1 MNLIGITGK
10 IGSGKSSAS
19 QYLKEKG
26 FKIIDCDEICHDLL
40 DIHEISQDILT
51 MFGELVI
58 NKDRNGF
65 DKTKLRKLILNN
77 NDAKKIY
84 EDYMHPLIF
93 NEVNF
98 LLEKYKDEDNVV
110 IDAPLLFETKM
121 YNKYNF
127 DKIIYIH
134 TKFSIRKKRAI
145 NRGVEKIDFL
155 SFDKNQFLFEFI
167 KTQKIKNLI
176 VIENNDT
183 ISILKSNI
191 DKIISSEKEIIK
203 KEEKQLKKAII
214 AGSFDPFHY
223 GHKQLID
230 ETIDLYDQLY
240 IVIAIN
246 KDKKGFLP
254 VEQRKNILESFIR
267 SQYPNKNIIVDIYD
281 GLLMD
286 YMKNNQIEYY
296 IRGLRNNNDL
306 IYEQTMYYT
315 NKALYPSLKM
325 HYIISDKKYLNVSSS
340 IIRELIQYGKKIDLY
355 TPIEII

>member
-10 IGSGKSSAS
+10 IGSGKSSVS

-58 NKDRNGF
+58 NKNRNGF

-77 NDAKKIY
+77 DDAKKIY
-84 EDYMHPLIF
+84 EDYMYPLIF
-93 NEVNF
+93 DEVDS

-145 NRGVEKIDFL
+145 DRGVEKTDFL
-155 SFDKNQFLFEFI
+155 NFDKNQFLFEFI

-191 DKIISSEKEIIK
+191 DKIISSEKEIIQ
-203 KEEKQLKKAII
+203 KEEKQLKKAMI

-230 ETIDLYDQLY
+230 ETINLYDQLY
-240 IVIAIN
+240 IVVAIN
-246 KDKKGFLP
+246 KNKRGFLP
-254 VEQRKNILESFIR
+254 VEERKKILEKYIKN
-267 SQYPNKNIIVDIYD
+267 QYPNKNIIVDIHD

-286 YMKNNQIEYY
+286 YMIKNQIEYY
-296 IRGLRNNNDL
+296 IRGLRNSNDL
-306 IYEQTMYYT
+306 IYEQSMRHI
-315 NKALYPSLKM
+315 NKALYSSLKM
-325 HYIISDKKYLNVSSS
+325 HYIISDEKYINISSS
-340 IIRELIQYGKKIDLY
+340 MIRELIKYGEKIDLY
-355 TPIEII
+355 TPVL

>member
-1 MNLIGITGK
+1 
-10 IGSGKSSAS
+10 
-19 QYLKEKG
+19 
-26 FKIIDCDEICHDLL
+26 
-40 DIHEISQDILT
+40 
-51 MFGELVI
+51 
-58 NKDRNGF
+58 
-65 DKTKLRKLILNN
+65 
-77 NDAKKIY
+77 
-84 EDYMHPLIF
+84 
-93 NEVNF
+93 
-98 LLEKYKDEDNVV
+98 
-110 IDAPLLFETKM
+110 M

-134 TKFSIRKKRAI
+134 AEFSIRKERAI
-145 NRGVEKIDFL
+145 NRGVEKLDFL
-155 SFDKNQFLFEFI
+155 NFNKNQFSIEFI

-176 VIENNDT
+176 VIENNNT
-183 ISILKSNI
+183 INTLKNNI
-191 DKIISSEKEIIK
+191 DKIIGSKKEIIQ
-203 KEEKQLKKAII
+203 KEEKQLKKAMI

-230 ETIDLYDQLY
+230 ETINLYDQLY

-246 KDKKGFLP
+246 KNKKGFLP

-315 NKALYPSLKM
+315 NKELYPSLKM

-340 IIRELIQYGKKIDLY
+340 MIRELIQYGKKTDLY

>member
-58 NKDRNGF
+58 NKNRNGF

-77 NDAKKIY
+77 DDAKKIY

-93 NEVNF
+93 DEVDS

-134 TKFSIRKKRAI
+134 TEFSIRKERAI
-145 NRGVEKIDFL
+145 NRGVEKLDFL
-155 SFDKNQFLFEFI
+155 NFNKNQFSIEFI

-176 VIENNDT
+176 VIENNNT
-183 ISILKSNI
+183 INTLKNNI
-191 DKIISSEKEIIK
+191 DKIIDSKKEIIQ
-203 KEEKQLKKAII
+203 KEEKQLKKAMI

-230 ETIDLYDQLY
+230 ETINLYDQLY
-240 IVIAIN
+240 IVFAI
-246 KDKKGFLP
+246 
-254 VEQRKNILESFIR
+254 
-267 SQYPNKNIIVDIYD
+267 NKNIIVDIHD

-286 YMKNNQIEYY
+286 YMTKNQIEYY
-296 IRGLRNNNDL
+296 IRGLRNSNDL
-306 IYEQTMYYT
+306 IYEQSMRHI

-325 HYIISDKKYLNVSSS
+325 HYIISDEKYINISSS
-340 IIRELIQYGKKIDLY
+340 MIRELIKYGEKIDLY
-355 TPIEII
+355 TPVL